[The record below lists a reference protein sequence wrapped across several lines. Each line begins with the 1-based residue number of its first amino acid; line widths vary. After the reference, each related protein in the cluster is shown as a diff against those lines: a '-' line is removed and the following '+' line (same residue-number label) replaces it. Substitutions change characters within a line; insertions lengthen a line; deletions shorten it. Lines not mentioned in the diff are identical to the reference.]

1 MSNQTLDTGPVPE
14 VFFDQ
19 ALGDLQVRGW
29 EEPRLS
35 IQAEPE
41 TLQLEQQDD
50 VIHLSCQGDC
60 DLRLPV
66 GATLRIGVVN
76 GDLSL
81 KLLED
86 QLFIG
91 EVRGDL
97 FLRNIAAAQI
107 QTVHGDLA
115 VKNASDDLNIDLVHG
130 DADIRQVAGQ
140 CVVNEVLGNL
150 DLASVDGDIQ
160 VGVRGNA
167 RLRLDRLSGSEY
179 KIQAGGDIY
188 CYLPDDAD
196 AQISLTSEG
205 ERIKVRLPQ
214 GSKTFPQAQYKLTLG
229 EGAAS
234 LTLIASGAVYLFIE
248 KSGWSETE
256 PAHSFPGAM
265 PGNYGEQI
273 AQQIEAQMQAQMAE
287 ITRRLNEQMEHLTDR
302 LGKIGLTT
310 EESERIVEQA
320 RRASEREA
328 SRAQE
333 KLRRAQEKLER
344 KLEAQRRR
352 AEQHAQMADRRSRR
366 HTWSFEWPAPATPPA
381 SSKDA
386 STEEERL
393 MILRMLE
400 QKKIT
405 LEQADQL
412 LSALEGDE

>member
-29 EEPRLS
+29 EEPRLV

-41 TLQLEQQDD
+41 TLQLKQQDD
-50 VIHLSCQGDC
+50 VIHLTCQGDC
-60 DLRLPV
+60 DLRLPI
-66 GATLRIGVVN
+66 GATLRIGEVN
-76 GDLSL
+76 GDLGL

-86 QLFIG
+86 QLIIG

-97 FLRNIAAAQI
+97 ILRNVAATQI
-107 QTVHGDLA
+107 HTVHGDLA
-115 VKNASDDLNIDLVHG
+115 IKNASDDLHIDLVYG

-140 CVVNEVLGNL
+140 CMLNEARGDL

-160 VGVRGNA
+160 VNVQGNA
-167 RLRLDRLSGSEY
+167 RLRLTEMSGTDY
-179 KIQAGGDIY
+179 KIRAAGDIY
-188 CYLPDDAD
+188 CYLTDDAD

-214 GSKTFPQAQYKLTLG
+214 GSNTFRQAQHELTLG
-229 EGAAS
+229 EGTVS
-234 LTLIASGAVYLFIE
+234 LTLVAGGAIYLFVE
-248 KSGWSETE
+248 KTGWGEAE
-256 PAHSFPGAM
+256 APYGFPGAAA
-265 PGNYGEQI
+265 GAFGQQI
-273 AQQIEAQMQAQMAE
+273 AQQVEAQMAE
-287 ITRRLNEQMEHLTDR
+287 MTRRLNEQMEHLSDR
-302 LGKIGLTT
+302 LGKIGLTP

-328 SRAQE
+328 SRTQE

-352 AEQHAQMADRRSRR
+352 AEQRAQIADRRSRR
-366 HTWSFEWPAPATPPA
+366 HTWSFEWPAPPTSPK
-381 SSKDA
+381 ST

-393 MILRMLE
+393 LILRMLE

-405 LEQADQL
+405 LEQADRL
-412 LSALEGDE
+412 LSALEGEE

>member
-1 MSNQTLDTGPVPE
+1 MSNQILETGPVPE
-14 VFFDQ
+14 IYFDQ
-19 ALGDLQVRGW
+19 ALGDLQARGW

-50 VIHLSCQGDC
+50 VIHLSCQSDC
-60 DLRLPV
+60 ELRLPV
-66 GATLRIGVVN
+66 GATLRIGEVN

-86 QLFIG
+86 QLIIG

-97 FLRNIAAAQI
+97 VLRNVATTQI
-107 QTVHGDLA
+107 HTVHGDLA
-115 VKNASDDLNIDLVHG
+115 VKNASDDLHVDLVYG

-140 CVVNEVLGNL
+140 CVLNEVRGDL
-150 DLASVDGDIQ
+150 DLANVDGDVQ
-160 VGVRGNA
+160 ANVQGNA
-167 RLRLDRLSGSEY
+167 RLRLSELSGTDY
-179 KIQAGGDIY
+179 KVRAAGDIY
-188 CYLPDDAD
+188 CYLADDAD
-196 AQISLTSEG
+196 AQIRLTSEG

-214 GSKTFPQAQYKLTLG
+214 GSNTFRQMHHELTLG
-229 EGAAS
+229 EGAVS
-234 LTLIASGAVYLFIE
+234 LTLDAGGAIYLFVE
-248 KSGWSETE
+248 KAGWGEVES
-256 PAHSFPGAM
+256 PYGFPSAATGV
-265 PGNYGEQI
+265 YGQQI
-273 AQQIEAQMQAQMAE
+273 AQQVEAQMAE
-287 ITRRLNEQMEHLTDR
+287 MARRLNEQMEHLTNR
-302 LGKIGLTT
+302 LGKFGLTP
-310 EESERIVEQA
+310 EESERIAEQA
-320 RRASEREA
+320 RRVGEREA

-352 AEQHAQMADRRSRR
+352 AEQRAQTADRRSRR
-366 HTWSFEWPAPATPPA
+366 HTWSFEWPAPPTPPP
-381 SSKDA
+381 SPKSA

-412 LSALEGDE
+412 LSALEGEE